1 MVRMPRSVPPP
12 GRPCL
17 APRGFTLVELLLTV
31 TVVGIVLALT
41 LPNLRIDQKQVDAA
55 VRQVGMGLM
64 AAQREAVARQH
75 NVLVVFDTAARTLV
89 TVWDVNNN
97 ARIDAGERSRVF
109 PLPERLLL
117 QRPAGVAAVPGDT
130 TGVAQMGGIARGPS
144 LVLQRSGSASR
155 GVTVYF
161 TMPASLTSGVK
172 DVRAVRVQRA
182 TGQPSWYAW
191 TGSAWRRG

>member
-1 MVRMPRSVPPP
+1 MDSVPRSVPPP

-17 APRGFTLVELLLTV
+17 APRGFTLIELLITV
-31 TVVGIVLALT
+31 TVVGIVMALT

-55 VRQVGMGLM
+55 VRQVGMGML

-89 TVWDVNNN
+89 TVWDANNN
-97 ARIDAGERSRVF
+97 ARIDAGEHTRVF

-155 GVTVYF
+155 GVTVYL
-161 TMPASLTSGVK
+161 TLPASLTAGVK
-172 DVRAVRVQRA
+172 DVRAFRVQRA
-182 TGQPSWYAW
+182 TGQVTWYAW

>member
-1 MVRMPRSVPPP
+1 MDRPSRPVPPS
-12 GRPCL
+12 GRRIVS
-17 APRGFTLVELLLTV
+17 PRGFTLIELLLV
-31 TVVGIVLALT
+31 ITVVGIVLAIT
-41 LPNLRIDQKQVDAA
+41 LPNLRIDKKQVDAA

-89 TVWDVNNN
+89 TVWDANNN

-109 PLPERLLL
+109 PLPEALLL
-117 QRPAGVAAVPGDT
+117 QRPAGVAPVPGDT

-161 TMPASLTSGVK
+161 TMPASLTSSAK
-172 DVRAVRVQRA
+172 DVRAVRVHRA
-182 TGQPSWYAW
+182 TGQASWYAW
-191 TGSAWRRG
+191 TGTAWRRG